1 MDIVDVKTRSRMM
14 SGIRSK
20 DTKPETLIR
29 KGLHKLGFRYR
40 LHEQRLPGK
49 PDLVFPRYRAVIFV
63 HGCFWHGHN
72 CPLFKWPSS
81 RQEFWR
87 QKIEGNQQRDQLR
100 VERLLAENW
109 RVCTVWECQ
118 TRKNQADLLAIY
130 LQLAEWLKNNQQV
143 LEIG

>member
-1 MDIVDVKTRSRMM
+1 MM